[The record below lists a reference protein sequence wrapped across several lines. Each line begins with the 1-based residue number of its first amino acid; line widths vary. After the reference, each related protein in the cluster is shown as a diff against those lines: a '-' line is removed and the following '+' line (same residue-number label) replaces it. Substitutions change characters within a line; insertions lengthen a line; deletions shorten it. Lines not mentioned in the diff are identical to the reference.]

1 MITTQTK
8 STLSTL
14 SGRPNVRE
22 ARKKEV
28 FALFEEINQF
38 LESIDSHFRIET
50 WDSSNDPS
58 KYMRLIV
65 KEKRESPSGTIWVKL
80 YENDRAILKL
90 DYLSTIELR
99 VVGSLTSLI

>member
-8 STLSTL
+8 TTLLAL
-14 SGRPNVRE
+14 SERPGVRE

-28 FALFEEINQF
+28 FALFDAINQF
-38 LESIDSHFRIET
+38 LEGVNSHFRIET

-65 KEKRESPSGTIWVKL
+65 KERRESPRGTIWVKR
-80 YENDRAILKL
+80 YEDDRAILKL
-90 DYLSTIELR
+90 DDISTIELR